1 MMNTQIKA
9 LSLPLFLL
17 IRIYQSLLKEV
28 ALMWQFIRRDYS
40 SGLLPGLLFLIAAWK
55 VNLLPLNGL
64 PLQIGRGIIYFWLY
78 ILSFCI
84 ANQMVGIE
92 EDKINKP
99 NRPLVTGVVSVHG
112 AFVRWV
118 LSMILFSLVGWW
130 FGVLEWALLWQVCII
145 MNNFGSWDK
154 HWITKNIIMGV
165 GTVAQLAAA
174 YQLVAPLSSV
184 AWRWILMLGGVWLT
198 ISAVQDLRDIEG
210 DRAIGRNTL
219 PIAFGETAS
228 RAILSLGF
236 ALLPFAT
243 HLLLMMPIATTVEVL
258 LYDIGLAV
266 LSLIVA
272 VRIVF
277 YRSSQADH
285 RTYML
290 FTYWFCLTLAS
301 AIFIW

>member
-1 MMNTQIKA
+1 MNTQAKA
-9 LSLPLFLL
+9 LLSPLFGL
-17 IRIYQSLLKEV
+17 IRIYHNLQWELV
-28 ALMWQFIRRDYS
+28 LMWQFIWRDYS
-40 SGLLPGLLFLIAAWK
+40 SALLPGLLFLIAAWK
-55 VNLLPLNGL
+55 VNLLPLNEL

-84 ANQMVGIE
+84 PNQIVGIE
-92 EDKINKP
+92 EDKLNKP
-99 NRPLVTGVVSVHG
+99 NRPLVTGLVSVHG
-112 AFVRWV
+112 ALVRWV
-118 LSMILFSLVGWW
+118 VSMIFFSCVGWW
-130 FGVLEWALLWQVCII
+130 FGVLEWALLWQICII
-145 MNNFGSWDK
+145 LNNFGRWDK

-174 YQLVAPLSSV
+174 YQLVAPLTPI
-184 AWRWILMLGGVWLT
+184 AWRWILVLAGVWLT

-228 RAILSLGF
+228 RVILSLGF

-243 HLLLMMPIATTVEVL
+243 HLLLMMPVGITAKVL
-258 LYDIGLAV
+258 LCDMALAV

-272 VRIVF
+272 VRIIF
-277 YRSSQADH
+277 YRSPQADH

-290 FTYWFCLTLAS
+290 FTYWFCLILAS
-301 AIFIW
+301 AIVIL